1 MSSLDPDPMD
11 PLLERL
17 IESERLGED
26 VPPDLDRQMFES
38 VLAGAAMGPASP
50 AQPAPPTTSS
60 APTATLARTGR
71 VRALLHVGTFVAGG
85 LVGSVVTAR
94 VLPTHTRV
102 VVREV
107 LREVPVAVQP
117 RSTPADA
124 GAAPMASPMA
134 PVALPRVT
142 APSSTRPPESVV
154 RVRAPGPPDAG
165 PRFDL
170 QAEEQLLDA
179 ARAAL
184 QGGNYR
190 ESWAAIQE
198 HERRFPHGQLAE
210 RREALGVRVLVALGR
225 TEEARRRADAFR
237 ARYPDSPF
245 LPMVSIEGS
254 P

>member
-26 VPPDLDRQMFES
+26 VPPDLDRQMLES

-94 VLPTHTRV
+94 MLPTHTRV

-124 GAAPMASPMA
+124 GASPMA

-142 APSSTRPPESVV
+142 APSGTRPPEPVV

-198 HERRFPHGQLAE
+198 HERRFPRGQLAE
-210 RREALGVRVLVALGR
+210 RREALGVRALVALGR